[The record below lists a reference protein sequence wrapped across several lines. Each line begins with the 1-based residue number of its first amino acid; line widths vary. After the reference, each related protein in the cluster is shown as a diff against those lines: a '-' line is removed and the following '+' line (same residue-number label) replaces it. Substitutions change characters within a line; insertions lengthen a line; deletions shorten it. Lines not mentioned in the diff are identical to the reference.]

1 MASPGFGD
9 FVIKKLIHIIQNNEQ
24 RNSNQQSAVMNHM
37 AFVLLQNGKYIETQ
51 RDKMYY
57 DYDKNTSM
65 WIGKHIPNNSS
76 VEWKKIEGE
85 NFWRE
90 FIVPTPIWNI

>member
-1 MASPGFGD
+1 M
-9 FVIKKLIHIIQNNEQ
+9 IHIRNIQNKEQ
-24 RNSNQQSAVMNHM
+24 RNNNQQSAVMNHM
-37 AFVLLQNGKYIETQ
+37 AFVLLQNGKYIETP

-76 VEWKKIEGE
+76 VEWKKMEGE